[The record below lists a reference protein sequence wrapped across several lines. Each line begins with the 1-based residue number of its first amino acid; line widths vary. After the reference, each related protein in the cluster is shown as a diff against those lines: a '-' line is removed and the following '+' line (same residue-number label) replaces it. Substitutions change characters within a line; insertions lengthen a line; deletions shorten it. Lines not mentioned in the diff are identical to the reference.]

1 MVRYLCLVDLRRF
14 LKSLAIFLFLSTVI
28 GMFGITNESDQ
39 FVVVDPSSVW
49 MDRLTVDAHVDE
61 GNSHKYT
68 VEKDFTWA
76 PCADILPHGI
86 SGAKH

>member
-1 MVRYLCLVDLRRF
+1 MSEPGEKELKGM

-28 GMFGITNESDQ
+28 GTFGIANDSDQ

-61 GNSHKYT
+61 ANSHKYT
-68 VEKDFTWA
+68 LEKDFKSA
-76 PCADILPHGI
+76 PCAEILPH
-86 SGAKH
+86 